1 MSLYPVEGGEPRPVE
16 GLEAQQLPFQWS
28 ADGLSLYIHKRSG
41 SPNKVW
47 QLDPAGGSRRLLQ
60 EITPIE
66 SVAGLPKLR
75 MSRDGKSYVYGT
87 FRASSELYV
96 VEGLR

>member
-1 MSLYPVEGGEPRPVE
+1 M
-16 GLEAQQLPFQWS
+16 QWS
-28 ADGLSLYIHKRSG
+28 ADGSSLYVHLRRG

-47 QLDPAGGSRRLLQ
+47 QLDPASGSRRLLR
-60 EITPIE
+60 EILPIE
-66 SVAGLPKLR
+66 PVTGLEQLL

-96 VEGLR
+96 VEGLK